1 MSRQVTASPRLA
13 TASTSQGISM
23 LRKLYDGVFN
33 LARHRHATPALAVV
47 SFAESS
53 FFPIPPDVML
63 APMILAKPEK
73 AYFYALVCTVAS
85 VLGGILGY
93 AIGFY
98 LTDLGLAILRWL
110 GHAEGLQEF
119 RAWFEQWGLAVIL
132 IKGLTPIPYKLV
144 TIASGLA
151 AFSFPVFV
159 GASVVTRG
167 GRFFLEAWI
176 LKRWGPAM
184 LAQVEKRLALWS
196 GIGLVLLVGLIV
208 VLKVL

>member
-1 MSRQVTASPRLA
+1 
-13 TASTSQGISM
+13 M
-23 LRKLYDGVFN
+23 LRKLYDGVFA
-33 LARHRHATPALAVV
+33 LARSRHATPALALV

-53 FFPIPPDVML
+53 VFPIPPDVML
-63 APMILAKPEK
+63 APMILARPDR
-73 AYFYALVCTVAS
+73 AYFYAAVCTVAS

-93 AIGFY
+93 AIGFF
-98 LTDLGLAILRWL
+98 LTDVGLALMRLL
-110 GHAEGLQEF
+110 GHADGLAQF
-119 RAWFEQWGLAVIL
+119 RAWFDDWGLWVIL

-151 AFSFPVFV
+151 AFSFPVFIA
-159 GASVVTRG
+159 ASVVTRG

-184 LAQVEKRLALWS
+184 LAQVEKRLALWT
-196 GIGLVLLVGLIV
+196 GVGLVALVGLIV